1 MALYQFEERKPRVAQ
16 GAFVA
21 DSRKKGSNVL
31 FQLSVLF
38 LLFLLRYHLQFPTL
52 SESFSTGKTLP
63 ARLITKK
70 IKKIFS
76 HISQS

>member
-1 MALYQFEERKPRVAQ
+1 MALYQFEERKLRVAQ

-38 LLFLLRYHLQFPTL
+38 LLFLLRYHLQFPTFYEFL
-52 SESFSTGKTLP
+52 LDRKDTSRKTHL
-63 ARLITKK
+63 AEN
-70 IKKIFS
+70 
-76 HISQS
+76 